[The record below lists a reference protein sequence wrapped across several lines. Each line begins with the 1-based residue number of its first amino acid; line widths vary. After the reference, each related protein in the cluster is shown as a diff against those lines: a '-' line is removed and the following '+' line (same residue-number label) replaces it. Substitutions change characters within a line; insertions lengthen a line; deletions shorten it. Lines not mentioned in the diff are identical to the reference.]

1 MPARV
6 VDGVLSKK
14 ENPTNADAVGIV
26 KAVGIAAVLAVGVVL
41 LGFLA
46 LKMIVAG
53 DMGSSKTYH
62 LGGFLL
68 FYSFVSFFFLM
79 IPFPWVCAG
88 LPMKAI
94 VKGTAWGL
102 GWLAICSLAVCLL
115 EAAGPVGDGSS
126 LGLRRTMISA
136 VSLAGPLMAWLVWA
150 PLAWWLHR
158 RGEKRGRAS
167 RSAAGGTTA
176 GQD

>member
-1 MPARV
+1 MSKEENLS
-6 VDGVLSKK
+6 DG
-14 ENPTNADAVGIV
+14 DAVGIA

-41 LGFLA
+41 LGILA

-53 DMGSSKTYH
+53 DVGSSKTYH

-68 FYSFVSFFFLM
+68 FYSFVSFFCLM

-102 GWLAICSLAVCLL
+102 GWLAICSLTLYLL
-115 EAAGPVGDGSS
+115 EATGPVGDGSS
-126 LGLRRTMISA
+126 LGVRRTMISV
-136 VSLAGPLMAWLVWA
+136 VSLCGPLAAWMIWA
-150 PLAWWLHR
+150 PLAVWLFR
-158 RGEKRGRAS
+158 RGQKQCVALQETSDQAS
-167 RSAAGGTTA
+167 ANGS
-176 GQD
+176 

>member
-1 MPARV
+1 ME
-6 VDGVLSKK
+6 GS
-14 ENPTNADAVGIV
+14 ESGDALGIA

-41 LGFLA
+41 LGILA
-46 LKMIVAG
+46 LKMIFAG

-102 GWLAICSLAVCLL
+102 GWLAICSLAVTLL
-115 EAAGPVGDGSS
+115 EAGGPMGDGSS

-136 VSLAGPLMAWLVWA
+136 VSLCGPLAAWLVWA
-150 PLAWWLHR
+150 PLALWLFR
-158 RGEKRGRAS
+158 RGQKQV
-167 RSAAGGTTA
+167 SARQRPSDRPSA
-176 GQD
+176 D